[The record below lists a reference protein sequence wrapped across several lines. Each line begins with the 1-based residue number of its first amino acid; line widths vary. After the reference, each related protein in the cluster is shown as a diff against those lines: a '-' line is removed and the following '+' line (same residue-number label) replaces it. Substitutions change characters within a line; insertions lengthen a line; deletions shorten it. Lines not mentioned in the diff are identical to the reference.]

1 MKIFITM
8 VEIPIFV
15 LSVWLAL
22 SANSL
27 LHTIGDIFGK
37 KMIIFMLEIIIAV
50 FSTVIIYKI
59 IITLHET
66 VSDILEVQG
75 TNRFDSAIESMKSD
89 ATGWGQKI

>member
-1 MKIFITM
+1 MLENNNNLITIKDDLYDFGTLKIYLFDG
-8 VEIPIFV
+8 F
-15 LSVWLAL
+15 
-22 SANSL
+22 
-27 LHTIGDIFGK
+27 
-37 KMIIFMLEIIIAV
+37 LEIIIAV

>member
-1 MKIFITM
+1 MC
-8 VEIPIFV
+8 
-15 LSVWLAL
+15 
-22 SANSL
+22 
-27 LHTIGDIFGK
+27 
-37 KMIIFMLEIIIAV
+37 
-50 FSTVIIYKI
+50 FSGLTIYKI